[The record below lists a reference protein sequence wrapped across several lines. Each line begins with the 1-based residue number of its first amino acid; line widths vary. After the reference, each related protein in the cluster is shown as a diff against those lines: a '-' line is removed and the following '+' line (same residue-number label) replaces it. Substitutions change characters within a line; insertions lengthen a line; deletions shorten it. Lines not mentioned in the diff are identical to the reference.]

1 MPISLDG
8 KIHPQLHNQ
17 WMYENKEPGLS
28 ASKLFI
34 SPFVFPTVSNR
45 QPGM

>member
-28 ASKLFI
+28 ASCDEQTAF
-34 SPFVFPTVSNR
+34 SPI
-45 QPGM
+45 